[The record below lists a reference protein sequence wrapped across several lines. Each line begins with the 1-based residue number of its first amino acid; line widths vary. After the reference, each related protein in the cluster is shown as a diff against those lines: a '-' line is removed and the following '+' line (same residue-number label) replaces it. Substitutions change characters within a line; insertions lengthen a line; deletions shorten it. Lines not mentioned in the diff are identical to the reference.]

1 MKKTS
6 FFVAGL
12 MAMTMATSAMAAKIG
27 VVNPERILRESAAAQ
42 QAQVT
47 LQKEFAK
54 REAALATASKVLKA
68 DVEEYQKKRVPPL
81 LVLSRGLSA
90 P

>member
-27 VVNPERILRESAAAQ
+27 VVNPERILRESTAAE

-47 LQKEFAK
+47 LQKEF
-54 REAALATASKVLKA
+54 
-68 DVEEYQKKRVPPL
+68 DFL
-81 LVLSRGLSA
+81 LIYLDIHFRQNFHDEL
-90 P
+90 